1 MISLPSA
8 ALPPI
13 AHAANLWTAFI
24 LRECPGR
31 RGLATEKAEM
41 VLRAMGWGDAE
52 VTVFREMVRRRV
64 EDMS

>member
-24 LRECPGR
+24 LRESPDR
-31 RGLATEKAEM
+31 RGLATKKAEM

-52 VTVFREMVRRRV
+52 ATVFR
-64 EDMS
+64 

>member
-1 MISLPSA
+1 MTSLPSA
-8 ALPPI
+8 ALPTI
-13 AHAANLWTAFI
+13 AHAANLWTSCI
-24 LRECPGR
+24 LRQTPGR

-64 EDMS
+64 EDMA